1 VVDEQSTSGYSRS
14 TANAKNCFSQPRK
27 DWSSMANWK
36 GRLFI
41 FALGAAIAGIG
52 YLLWAS
58 GDQAGFLIGLI
69 GGACIAMS
77 TMLPNSLFER
87 TINFIGRFW

>member
-1 VVDEQSTSGYSRS
+1 
-14 TANAKNCFSQPRK
+14 
-27 DWSSMANWK
+27 
-36 GRLFI
+36 
-41 FALGAAIAGIG
+41 LGAAIAGIG